1 MHSQRRALLLN
12 SVVAL
17 FILEGLYYLYRI
29 LVTLLTDQQLVLD
42 ARLVCIPIAVG
53 LLSRRK
59 AWGGIALVYVA
70 LAVIG
75 TLYVLR
81 AVLLFVPGP
90 MELAQIVGFP
100 IRQLAPEVIIG
111 ILCLLL
117 IVRLY
122 QLGTLIGVFIIKE
135 AQRVKE

>member
-1 MHSQRRALLLN
+1 MARIGLRLFGAEARSRPMRVTMESGHIRTLRFCSRGSTMHSQRRALLLN

-53 LLSRRK
+53 LLSRKK

-75 TLYVLR
+75 TL
-81 AVLLFVPGP
+81 
-90 MELAQIVGFP
+90 
-100 IRQLAPEVIIG
+100 
-111 ILCLLL
+111 
-117 IVRLY
+117 
-122 QLGTLIGVFIIKE
+122 
-135 AQRVKE
+135 